1 MGLGGGLLSEAR
13 CGRHSVHVRC
23 AAAAMDVDDGPS
35 RDSLVRFEIAEP

>member
-1 MGLGGGLLSEAR
+1 LGATRRTSA
-13 CGRHSVHVRC
+13 